1 MVKIK
6 DNLRLNFH
14 YLIQKVVKD
23 GKVPLT
29 VVRQGKTLSIE
40 LPVKTKYPTLIQS
53 LKGRY
58 PSYFIYGPLV
68 FSPVTTEFTSAIRP
82 AGWLA
87 LALMRQPAGDPP
99 GRLPRFE
106 GEELVVVTSPMF
118 PHRIGKGYD
127 NPIVQGRQ
135 GGQRRAD
142 QEPPPPR
149 GGPARL
155 EAEIHDDPL

>member
-29 VVRQGKTLSIE
+29 VVRQGKTLPID
-40 LPVKTKYPTLIQS
+40 LPAKTKYPMLIES

-68 FSPVTTEFTSAIRP
+68 FSPVTTEFAAAFDRTGRLYA
-82 AGWLA
+82 A
-87 LALMRQPAGDPP
+87 LALMRQPAGHPS
-99 GRLPRFE
+99 GR
-106 GEELVVVTSPMF
+106 
-118 PHRIGKGYD
+118 
-127 NPIVQGRQ
+127 
-135 GGQRRAD
+135 
-142 QEPPPPR
+142 
-149 GGPARL
+149 PAQV
-155 EAEIHDDPL
+155 